1 MNTERIW
8 TLLSRKL
15 SGEATQTELSEM
27 DELLEVCPENQLPIQ
42 FTEYYWNIPTE
53 QDEEYMEAT
62 FQLHCDR
69 MKARGFEI
77 EDDYAEAGSMNL
89 ENDSKKRH
97 FRLFLFS
104 GLTLATVIALIFFS
118 FFYKSSNPIA
128 EKMAQSEVSTK
139 NGSRTKIQLPDG
151 TAVWLNSNSK
161 LVYDNKHFGTNIREV
176 TLTGEA
182 YFDVVK
188 NLAKPFVIHTT
199 KMDIKVLGTAF
210 NVKCYPND
218 KNIET
223 SLIRGSIEV
232 TLKDRQEKIIMK
244 PNEKLILSNDELK
257 AAISN
262 IPTVRPLASK
272 ASPVFELGHV
282 TISSKDNSVVES
294 AWVYNKLAFEDESI
308 SEVALKMERW
318 YNVKIIVLDENL
330 NKYKIG
336 GTFVNESLE
345 QALKGLQ
352 FLVPFNYTIKDN
364 EVKIIKK

>member
-8 TLLSRKL
+8 ALLSRKL

-27 DELLEVCPENQLPIQ
+27 DELLDVCPENQLPIQ
-42 FTEYYWNIPTE
+42 FTEYYWNTPNE
-53 QDEEYMEAT
+53 QDEEFMEAT
-62 FQLHCDR
+62 FHLHSDR

-77 EDDYAEAGSMNL
+77 EFDELETGSINL
-89 ENDSKKRH
+89 DNDTKRGH
-97 FRLFLFS
+97 FKLFLFS
-104 GLTLATVIALIFFS
+104 GLALVSIIALVFFS
-118 FFYKSSNPIA
+118 FFYQADSPVA

-161 LVYDNKHFGTNIREV
+161 LVYDNKHYGTTIREV
-176 TLTGEA
+176 SLTGEA

-188 NLAKPFVIHTT
+188 NPAKPFIIHTS

-210 NVKCYPND
+210 NVKCYPNE
-218 KNIET
+218 KNTET

-244 PNEKLILSNDELK
+244 PNEKLILSNDDLK
-257 AAISN
+257 PQVAN
-262 IPTVRPLASK
+262 IPKIEPMPTK

-282 TISSKDNSVVES
+282 TISSKDNTVVES

-318 YNVKIIVLDENL
+318 YNVKITVTDESL

-352 FLVPFNYTIKDN
+352 FLVPFNYTIKEN
-364 EVKIIKK
+364 EVKIMKK